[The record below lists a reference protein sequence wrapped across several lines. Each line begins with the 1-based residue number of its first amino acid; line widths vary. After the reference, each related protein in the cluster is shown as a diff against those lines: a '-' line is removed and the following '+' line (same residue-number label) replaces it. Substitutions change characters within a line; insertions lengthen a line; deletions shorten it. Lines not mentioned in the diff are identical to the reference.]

1 MKFKLILCALI
12 LGGLTTT
19 VQAQKL
25 SKKEKR
31 ALRKEKR
38 ALKKEIRTLIKSPVK
53 YKTLKEGLTAK
64 EQKVAEQ
71 GQVIADLQRKNNQL
85 EAELTEASTT
95 IENYAKAIHSA
106 KNNATCREDNG
117 MQYRVQIGLYKQ
129 FDIRSFLNETK
140 VVSFEDVNGLYQYTI
155 GNFTTEEE
163 AETFKQAMMEM
174 GIRDAF
180 VSYYLDGKR
189 IPKD

>member
-1 MKFKLILCALI
+1 MKFKLTL
-12 LGGLTTT
+12 LTLAIIGTT
-19 VQAQKL
+19 ASTQAQEL
-25 SKKEKR
+25 SKTEK
-31 ALRKEKR
+31 K
-38 ALKKEIRTLIKSPVK
+38 ALKKEIRGLIKNPAK
-53 YKTLKEGLTAK
+53 YKTMKENLTAN

-71 GQVIADLQRKNNQL
+71 GQIIADLRRKNNQL

-95 IENYAKAIHSA
+95 IENYAKAMHSA

-129 FDIRSFLNETK
+129 FDIRSFLNKPK
-140 VVSFEDVNGLYQYTI
+140 VVSFEDVDGLYQYTI

-163 AETFKQAMMEM
+163 AETFKQAMMKM
-174 GIRDAF
+174 GIKDAF